1 MMHPRRSA
9 HVLTVA
15 ILTSALCADRIAAAM
30 PMTATQEVG
39 SFAEQLLDR
48 LTIGFRRVVTAIRF
62 CQARLT
68 HHSYRTM
75 RHPAVLPQVAAV
87 HQLTPFQFRL
97 PPPAIGSIV

>member
-30 PMTATQEVG
+30 PATATQEVG

-48 LTIGFRRVVTAIRF
+48 LSVGFRRVVTVIRF
-62 CQARLT
+62 CQTRLT
-68 HHSYRTM
+68 HHSYRM
-75 RHPAVLPQVAAV
+75 VQFPAVTPQVPAV
-87 HQLTPFQFRL
+87 HQVSHFHCRL
-97 PPPAIGSIV
+97 PPPATSMI

>member
-1 MMHPRRSA
+1 MHPRRSA

-30 PMTATQEVG
+30 PATATQEVG

-48 LTIGFRRVVTAIRF
+48 LSIGFRRVVTVIRF

-68 HHSYRTM
+68 HHSYRTTQF
-75 RHPAVLPQVAAV
+75 PAVLPQVAAV
-87 HQLTPFQFRL
+87 HQVAPFQFRL
-97 PPPAIGSIV
+97 PPPATGLIA